1 MNSIMTGY
9 YPIFEQYQAMRN
21 QLMGILTDA
30 DLDYQPGGANPP
42 LGVLCREI
50 GETEY
55 AYIQSFKT
63 FKLDFSYHNDEPG
76 LAQSGAR
83 LAAWFAALDQ
93 ELKAAVAGLTEEDLQ
108 QRQVDRGSFSLPP
121 NFNLQIY
128 NEALLIFYGKV
139 IVYLRAAGKPVP
151 QQWTD
156 WLG

>member
-21 QLMGILTDA
+21 QLMEILTDA

-42 LGVLCREI
+42 LGTLCREL
-50 GETEY
+50 GEAEY

-76 LAQSGAR
+76 LEKSVAR
-83 LAAWFAALDQ
+83 LAAWFAELDQ
-93 ELKAAVAGLTEEDLQ
+93 ALKATVAGLAEEDIQ
-108 QRQVDRGSFSLPP
+108 QRQVDRGSFALPP
-121 NFNLQIY
+121 NINLTIY

-151 QQWTD
+151 QQWAD